1 MHEGVHQVRS
11 QVQPVQGGVGDWG
24 QRGEGVHQVRSQV
37 QPVQGGVGDVGQQG
51 EGEGEGGSYVAGEF
65 AG

>member
-1 MHEGVHQVRS
+1 
-11 QVQPVQGGVGDWG
+11 
-24 QRGEGVHQVRSQV
+24 VRSQV